1 MPDILKS
8 QKAIRE
14 EGLSAWLF
22 YNVFHRDEIAE
33 LVLDVP
39 AERSNTRPW
48 VCILFP
54 DRPPV
59 KIAHVIEPAILG
71 HLPGET
77 ILYSTRDEF
86 SRAIARVL
94 PAEGKV
100 AADYSIG
107 IPVGSFLDHGMAL
120 FLQSLG
126 TTLVSAEG
134 LVARYLG
141 TIDRQG
147 RESHERAGR
156 VLYAA
161 IHETWSELA
170 SAIRAGRTAHEGEV
184 RDWIARRLADAGLVC
199 EGDPVAG
206 AGSHTADP
214 HFAVSGSGA
223 AFRRGDVVQFDVWAR
238 EKSPGAIFADI
249 SWLGVCAPAP
259 TPVQRQ
265 VFEAVMEAREAALS
279 FLEHGFAHGTPVR
292 GAEVDRV
299 TRAVLVRRGFEKGI
313 RHRTGHSIG
322 TRVHGFG
329 VNLDSVEFPDERLIT
344 DGSCFS
350 IEPGIYLEEFG
361 MRTEIDCCIRDGR
374 PEVTGGERQ
383 TTLLTVE

>member
-33 LVLDVP
+33 LVLEVP
-39 AERSNTRPW
+39 ADRSNTRPW

-54 DRPPV
+54 DRQPV
-59 KIAHVIEPAILG
+59 KIAHVIESAILG

-86 SRAIARVL
+86 SRAVARVL
-94 PAEGKV
+94 PMGGKV
-100 AADYSIG
+100 AADYSTG

-126 TTLVSAEG
+126 ATLVSAEG

-156 VLYAA
+156 VLHAA
-161 IHETWSELA
+161 IHEAWTELA
-170 SAIRAGRTAHEGEV
+170 TAMRAGRAVHEGEV
-184 RDWIARRLADAGLVC
+184 RDWIARRLADAGLEY
-199 EGDPVAG
+199 EGHPVAG

-214 HFAVSGSGA
+214 HFSVAGIGA
-223 AFRRGDVVQFDVWAR
+223 PFARGDAVQFDVWAR
-238 EKSPGAIFADI
+238 EKSPGAVYADI

-259 TPVQRQ
+259 TLDQKQ
-265 VFEAVMEAREAALS
+265 VFEAVIEAREAALS
-279 FLEHGFAHGTPVR
+279 FLESGFAQGTPVR
-292 GAEVDRV
+292 GADVDRV
-299 TRAVLVRRGFEKGI
+299 TRAVLVRRGFGKGI

-329 VNLDSVEFPDERLIT
+329 VNLDSVEFPDERVIT
-344 DGSCFS
+344 EGSCFS
-350 IEPGIYLEEFG
+350 IEPGIYLEQFG

-383 TTLLTVE
+383 TALLTLE

>member
-33 LVLDVP
+33 LVLEVP
-39 AERSNTRPW
+39 ADRSNTRPW

-54 DRPPV
+54 DRQPV

-86 SRAIARVL
+86 SRAVACVL
-94 PAEGKV
+94 PPGGKV
-100 AADYSIG
+100 AADYSTG

-126 TTLVSAEG
+126 ATLVSAEG

-156 VLYAA
+156 VLHAA
-161 IHETWSELA
+161 IHEAWSELA
-170 SAIRAGRTAHEGEV
+170 SAMRAGRAVHEGEV
-184 RDWIARRLADAGLVC
+184 RDWIARRLADAGLEY
-199 EGDPVAG
+199 EGHPVAG
-206 AGSHTADP
+206 GGRHTADP

-223 AFRRGDVVQFDVWAR
+223 AFGKRDVVQFDVWAR
-238 EKSPGAIFADI
+238 EKSHGAVYADI

-259 TPVQRQ
+259 TPAQKQ
-265 VFEAVMEAREAALS
+265 VFETVIEAREAAFS
-279 FLEHGFAHGTPVR
+279 FLERGFAQGTPVR
-292 GAEVDRV
+292 GADVDRV
-299 TRAVLVRRGFEKGI
+299 TRAVLVRRGFQTGI

-350 IEPGIYLEEFG
+350 IEPGIYLEQFG

-383 TTLLTVE
+383 TALLTLE

>member
-1 MPDILKS
+1 MPDIQKS

-33 LVLDVP
+33 LVLEVP
-39 AERSNTRPW
+39 ADRSNTRPW
-48 VCILFP
+48 VCILFA
-54 DRPPV
+54 DRPPI

-77 ILYSTRDEF
+77 ILYSTREEF
-86 SRAIARVL
+86 SRAVARVL
-94 PAEGKV
+94 PANGKV
-100 AADYSIG
+100 AADYSTG

-126 TTLVSAEG
+126 AALVSAEG

-147 RESHERAGR
+147 RESHERAGG
-156 VLYAA
+156 VLHAA
-161 IHETWSELA
+161 IHDAWSKLA
-170 SAIRAGRTAHEGEV
+170 AAMREGRAVHEGEA
-184 RDWIARRLADAGLVC
+184 RDWIARRLSDAGLEY
-199 EGDPVAG
+199 EGHPVAG
-206 AGSHTADP
+206 AGRHTADP

-223 AFRRGDVVQFDVWAR
+223 AFGKGDIVQFDVWAR
-238 EKSPGAIFADI
+238 EKSLGAVYADI
-249 SWLGVCAPAP
+249 SWLGVCAAAP
-259 TPVQRQ
+259 TPAQGQ
-265 VFEAVMEAREAALS
+265 VFEAVIEAREAALS
-279 FLEHGFAHGTPVR
+279 FLERGFAQGTPVR
-292 GAEVDRV
+292 GADVDRV
-299 TRAVLVRRGFEKGI
+299 TRAVLVRRGFEKCI

-329 VNLDSVEFPDERLIT
+329 VNLDSVEFPDERVIT
-344 DGSCFS
+344 EGSSFS
-350 IEPGIYLEEFG
+350 IEPGIYLEQFG
-361 MRTEIDCCIRDGR
+361 MRTEIDCCIRGGR

-383 TTLLTVE
+383 TALLTLE